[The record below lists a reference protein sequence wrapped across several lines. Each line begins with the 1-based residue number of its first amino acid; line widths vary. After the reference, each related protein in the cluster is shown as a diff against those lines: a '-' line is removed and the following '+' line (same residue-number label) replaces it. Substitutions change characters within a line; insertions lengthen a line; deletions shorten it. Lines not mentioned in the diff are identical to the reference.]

1 MTISSET
8 RKAGPYTGNGLT
20 TSFSFAFKVFT
31 TADVL
36 VVRTDL
42 SLLETTLTLNTDYSV
57 TLNSNQDANPGGT
70 VTLPSALT
78 TGFLLTLSSQVGA
91 LQATDLTNQG
101 GFYPSVLNTAL
112 DKLTILVQQLKE
124 QVGRAVKTDI
134 SSSIT
139 PAQLIATLTTNAANA
154 VASAASAATSAANAL
169 ASKIA
174 AAASAAAALVSQNS
188 ASSSASSASSS
199 AATATTQA
207 GLATTNGAAQ
217 VSLATTQANNASTS
231 ATNSANSATAAAASA
246 AAALTSKNNAA
257 TSETNA
263 GNSASSAATS
273 ATSAAAQLTSFK
285 NVYYGP
291 LATNPTTRPDSSA
304 MQAGDEYY
312 NTSSK
317 SLQVYNGTSWGA
329 AGVVFNP
336 IQQSFS
342 GNGSTTAFTLSQA
355 PGVVAALL
363 VSIGGVNQVAGT
375 DYTISGTTLTF
386 TTAPVAGTNNI
397 NTVNF
402 GVAGTIG
409 VPANASIT
417 NAMLQS
423 GVALSNIGV
432 GGMNASYLDANSQFI
447 THKNKLINGNFDV
460 WQRGQS
466 FGAAGMASDRWYVVA
481 AGTTTHSRESTVV
494 PSGSRYSHKWTTSAA
509 SSYGQIYQ
517 YLETATVVPMA
528 NKVVIASAMVQCSAG
543 FAGNAAWD
551 ITYTAN
557 GDTAAVGGWTVV
569 SQTQQGQQVVSSGF
583 TKITTIFTVPVNAL
597 GLRIGIVPTVAQ
609 ASGVSLYHGQIQLEL
624 GSIATTYDFR
634 LLGTEILH
642 CQRFF
647 EKTYDLDTPPASITA
662 AGAHC
667 FVAINSADT
676 YDLGRVRFL
685 VPKRTTP
692 TITTYSPTNG
702 ATSQARGYSTNSD
715 RNCYT
720 RTQSPLGFEIWSDNW
735 SASDGCRTH
744 WIANAEL
751 A

>member
-42 SLLETTLTLNTDYSV
+42 SAFETTLTLNTDYSV
-57 TLNSNQDANPGGT
+57 TLNSNQDSNPGGT
-70 VTLPSALT
+70 VVLPTALT
-78 TGFLLTLSSQVGA
+78 TGYLLTLSSQVGA
-91 LQATDLTNQG
+91 LQSTDLTNQG

-134 SSSIT
+134 SSSVT

-169 ASKIA
+169 ASQVA

-188 ASSSASSASSS
+188 ASSSASSASAS
-199 AATATTQA
+199 ASTATTQA
-207 GLATTNGAAQ
+207 ALATTNGAAQ
-217 VSLATTQANNASTS
+217 VSLATTQANNSATS

-263 GNSASSAATS
+263 ANSATAAAGS

-285 NVYYGP
+285 NAYYGP

-363 VSIGGVNQVAGT
+363 VSIGGVNQTAGV
-375 DYTISGTTLTF
+375 DYTLSGTTLTF
-386 TTAPVAGTNNI
+386 TSAPPAGTNNI

-409 VPANASIT
+409 VPANASVT
-417 NAMLQS
+417 PASLTS
-423 GVALSNIGV
+423 GA
-432 GGMNASYLDANSQFI
+432 
-447 THKNKLINGNFDV
+447 
-460 WQRGQS
+460 
-466 FGAAGMASDRWYVVA
+466 
-481 AGTTTHSRESTVV
+481 
-494 PSGSRYSHKWTTSAA
+494 PSW
-509 SSYGQIYQ
+509 
-517 YLETATVVPMA
+517 
-528 NKVVIASAMVQCSAG
+528 
-543 FAGNAAWD
+543 
-551 ITYTAN
+551 
-557 GDTAAVGGWTVV
+557 
-569 SQTQQGQQVVSSGF
+569 SSGGSL
-583 TKITTIFTVPVNAL
+583 AL
-597 GLRIGIVPTVAQ
+597 P
-609 ASGVSLYHGQIQLEL
+609 
-624 GSIATTYDFR
+624 
-634 LLGTEILH
+634 
-642 CQRFF
+642 
-647 EKTYDLDTPPASITA
+647 
-662 AGAHC
+662 
-667 FVAINSADT
+667 
-676 YDLGRVRFL
+676 
-685 VPKRTTP
+685 
-692 TITTYSPTNG
+692 G
-702 ATSQARGYSTNSD
+702 ATSQTGTGISFPGTQNISSDANTLDDYEEGTWTPTLTGGGTWPTVSSYNNQYGHYRKIGSLVFVTFYVYITSGKVSGGTGAVQISGLPFTTKGGSNSAFNIIPQGYCNVNGTVNSQD
-715 RNCYT
+715 AGGSPRWQAVVDNGNYLT
-720 RTQSPLGFEIWSDNW
+720 LYGTQS
-735 SASDGCRTH
+735 SAWGTGVY
-744 WIANAEL
+744 EL
-751 A
+751 AGSGCYMAYGQ